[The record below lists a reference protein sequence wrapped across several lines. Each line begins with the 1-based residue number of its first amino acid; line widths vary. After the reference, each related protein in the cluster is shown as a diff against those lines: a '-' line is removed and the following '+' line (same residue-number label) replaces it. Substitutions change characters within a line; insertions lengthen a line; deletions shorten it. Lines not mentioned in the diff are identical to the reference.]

1 MNASCGLGKGTSSE
15 YILKLAGQTTRDFFK
30 ILVSNYTAPPV
41 AVSETQS
48 LVPSEVKE
56 TVSKLI
62 TNPTLATVPT
72 PVVHV
77 IVSAVLVDAK
87 SSLVPDPEGKLSEDY
102 GKDAE
107 YISELEAIFRKI
119 GLDPIVHLYPVDP
132 LQDILLSLNRSTDII
147 FNACLGSSGFAV
159 ATMLGEL
166 GYDRTVGLNAQFF
179 TQSASR
185 PITRQLLKA
194 ANIET
199 PSAITL
205 NLKYDGKK
213 TIKELISSSSGLI
226 SSQMSAEDIS
236 FPIYIKPAKVVRHR
250 EGQHSGRAIKNEA
263 QLDQFLSDLFIGE
276 ANQNSPSKNELWI
289 LEEFILGSEFRVLV
303 AGDGRDSN
311 REVIVLTPTKYSP
324 LKQRMY
330 SKNSKASINS
340 STQSLLKRRESMQ
353 KVDNVLLN
361 EENELYTRMDDS
373 ELILQMDIQDLARR
387 AYCAV
392 HGSCYGLVHVINKN
406 DEGRLV
412 VLGVQ
417 GDVRFGENAKAGIV
431 VKRAGLTMMDLF
443 SWLLQRA

>member
-1 MNASCGLGKGTSSE
+1 MEVNASCGLGKGTSSE

-30 ILVSNYTAPPV
+30 ILVSNYNTPLAPIRKVKTPP
-41 AVSETQS
+41 S

-77 IVSAVLVDAK
+77 IVSAVLIDPE
-87 SSLVPDPEGKLSEDY
+87 SLLPDPEGKLSEDY

-119 GLDPIVHLYPVDP
+119 GRDPIVHLYPVDP
-132 LQDILLSLNRSTDII
+132 LEDILLSLDRTNDIV
-147 FNACLGSSGFAV
+147 FNACLGSAGFSV
-159 ATMLGEL
+159 ATLLGDL
-166 GYDRTVGLNAQFF
+166 SLNRTVGLNAQFF

-194 ANIET
+194 ANIVT
-199 PSAITL
+199 PSSITL
-205 NLKYDGKK
+205 NLKYDAKK
-213 TIKELISSSSGLI
+213 SLEELISSTATFITDL
-226 SSQMSAEDIS
+226 MSYENIW

-250 EGQHSGRAIKNEA
+250 DGQDSGRAVKNEE
-263 QLDQFLSDLFIGE
+263 QLNQFLNDLFTCE
-276 ANQNSPSKNELWI
+276 STQNSQSKNELWI
-289 LEEFILGSEFRVLV
+289 IEEFILGSEFRVLV
-303 AGDGRDSN
+303 AGDGRDPN
-311 REVIVLTPTKYSP
+311 RDVIVLPPTKYRGP
-324 LKQRMY
+324 VY
-330 SKNSKASINS
+330 NSKGTLAS
-340 STQSLLKRRESMQ
+340 STHSLLKRKESMQ
-353 KVDNVLLN
+353 KLDNKFFKQ
-361 EENELYTRMDDS
+361 EKELYSRMEAS
-373 ELILQMDIQDLARR
+373 ELMLQMDIQDLARR

-406 DEGRLV
+406 DEGKLI

-431 VKRAGLTMMDLF
+431 VERAGLTMIDLF